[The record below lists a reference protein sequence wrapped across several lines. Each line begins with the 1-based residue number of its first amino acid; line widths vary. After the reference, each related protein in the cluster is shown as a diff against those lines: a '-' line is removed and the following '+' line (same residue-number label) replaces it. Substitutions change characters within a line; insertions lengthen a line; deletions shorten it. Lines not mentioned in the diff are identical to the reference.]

1 VALAGAAVVGVV
13 AAPLPEPQLPTR
25 RSLSLSCHA
34 GRVRVTLL
42 GVHHALGTSLDEVRD
57 AVCRTISS
65 GRFAAL
71 AVESDD
77 KALAA

>member
-1 VALAGAAVVGVV
+1 
-13 AAPLPEPQLPTR
+13 
-25 RSLSLSCHA
+25 
-34 GRVRVTLL
+34 
-42 GVHHALGTSLDEVRD
+42 LGTSLDEVRD